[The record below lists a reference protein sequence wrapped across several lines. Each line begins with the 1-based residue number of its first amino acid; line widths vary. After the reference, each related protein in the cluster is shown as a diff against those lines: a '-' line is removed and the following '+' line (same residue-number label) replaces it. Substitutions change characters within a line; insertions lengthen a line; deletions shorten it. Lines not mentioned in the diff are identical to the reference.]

1 MSEATLSKEQALRK
15 YLLRMGDNAV
25 ILSQRLSE
33 WVGHGPELEEE
44 MAMANFA
51 LDLVGQ
57 ARMMYSQ
64 AAELEGQGR
73 SEDDIAF
80 LRDSADF
87 TNLLLLE
94 QPNGDFGETITRLVL
109 FELFYSLQLDALEN
123 CSAPS
128 LAAIASKARKESDY
142 HLRHSAHWL
151 VRLGDGTEESHRRV
165 QESLDRLWCYTGEM
179 FEADAV
185 DRLVQDA
192 WNGPDLD
199 QLKTSWQSMLHEILA
214 RATLRKPEDQ
224 WMDGGGKQGNHSE
237 HLGYILAEMQFL
249 QRAYP
254 GASW

>member
-1 MSEATLSKEQALRK
+1 MSDLTVSKDQALHK

-25 ILSQRLSE
+25 VLAQRLSE

-57 ARMMYSQ
+57 ARLLFSA

-80 LRDSADF
+80 LRDSADY

-94 QPNGDFGETITRLVL
+94 QPNGDFGETIVRLVL
-109 FELFYSLQLDALEN
+109 FELFYAQQLDALER
-123 CSAPS
+123 CSAPA
-128 LAAIASKARKESDY
+128 LAAVAAKARKESDY

-151 VRLGDGTEESHRRV
+151 IRLGDGTEESHQRV
-165 QESLDRLWCYTGEM
+165 QEALDRLWCYTGEM
-179 FEADAV
+179 FEADEV
-185 DRLVQDA
+185 DTVMQSE
-192 WNGPDLD
+192 WNGPNLDL
-199 QLKTSWQSMLHEILA
+199 LKESWHSKLDEILGQ
-214 RATLRKPEDQ
+214 ATLNKPENQ
-224 WMDGGGKQGNHSE
+224 WMDGGGKQGSHSE

-254 GASW
+254 GADW